1 MKSTMKAKRGYPL
14 STLLSIVDAMR
25 ESIMKLL
32 CYVLSILLI
41 FTPLSAI
48 LAKAPEITKI
58 VFASKR
64 DGNFEIYI
72 MNPDGSDQIN
82 LTQHR
87 AKDSAPVWSPTGEQI
102 LFVSDRGGIEDLYL
116 MDADGT
122 NVRQVF
128 KKLIG
133 REFPTW
139 APDGK
144 ALAYQRFH
152 TSSIYTASIN
162 GKDETKVADGLWP
175 AWSPN
180 GSEIAFMAAKFV
192 WAENGNLQAPNVRV
206 QIINLQTHVEVKLLP
221 GKTGMFDPTWAPD
234 STQIAFSWRSIL
246 FEGKVVEHIRG
257 IYVVNRDGSGL
268 RKIIDAED
276 AVASVFNPTWS
287 PDGNELIYNRGID
300 GVRDLFKVALDSGVP
315 EQLTHR
321 QGDNFNADWF
331 DPAFALP
338 VSPQSSLLTTIWG
351 KLKIQD

>member
-1 MKSTMKAKRGYPL
+1 
-14 STLLSIVDAMR
+14 
-25 ESIMKLL
+25 MKLL
-32 CYVLSILLI
+32 CYALSAFLI
-41 FTPLSAI
+41 FAPLSAV
-48 LAKAPEITKI
+48 LAKAPETPKI
-58 VFASKR
+58 VFTSRR

-139 APDGK
+139 SPDGK
-144 ALAYQRFH
+144 ALAYHRFH
-152 TSSIYTASIN
+152 TFSIYTASLD
-162 GKDETKVADGLWP
+162 GKDEEELGDGLWS

-180 GSEIAFMAAKFV
+180 GSEIAFMTGKFA
-192 WAENGNLQAPNVRV
+192 WADNGNLIIPKVRV
-206 QIINLQTHVEVKLLP
+206 QIINLQTHVEEELLP
-221 GKTGMFDPTWAPD
+221 GGIWMFDPAWGPD
-234 STQIAFSWRSIL
+234 SAQIAFSWDGAI
-246 FEGKVVEHIRG
+246 EKGKEVGRTMG

-268 RKIIDAED
+268 RKIIDAGD
-276 AVASVFNPTWS
+276 RPAAVFNPTWS
-287 PDGNELIYNRGID
+287 PDGNELIYDKGVG
-300 GVRDLFKVALDSGVP
+300 GVRDLFKVALDGGVP
-315 EQLTHR
+315 EQLTRR
-321 QGDNFNADWF
+321 QADNFNPDWF

-338 VSPQSSLLTTIWG
+338 VSPQPSLLTTTWG
-351 KLKIQD
+351 KLKTQD